1 MDIMPWNQHHV
12 DSFTLDPTA
21 RIDLPKSFSAE
32 EVNALIGH
40 SPGTRAGRQGSP
52 PIRGESGLFEEF
64 PSSRL
69 EVRLRR
75 RPGVITD
82 QPGGYLDDRTAER
95 RTVLFDQHE
104 FVVIGEGDDR
114 DHAAGVRAGDVFPTV
129 AFDEIEKTSGV
140 PGLEG
145 GVHADIMTTR
155 VVVVEAVSRL
165 EFPAMNPSDRPPF
178 LNAYE
183 SIIAR
188 RTAHA
193 YRDVPVD
200 HRSMERALHAANH
213 APCHKLTF
221 PWRFIRIGPQGR
233 AATAQLAVRI
243 KAEQRPLSEA
253 DAKKVHDKL
262 MGPPE
267 LVVACQTRSADPFRS
282 REDYAACC
290 CAIQNFFVSLAGEG
304 VSGKWSTGGITRD
317 LRMYGLLGLDPGAFE
332 VIGFLWAGVA
342 DPPTPITRPPM
353 DAVVRAIP

>member
-1 MDIMPWNQHHV
+1 MDIMPRNQHHV
-12 DSFTLDPTA
+12 DSFTLDPAA
-21 RIDLPKSFSAE
+21 RIDLPKSFGAE
-32 EVNALIGH
+32 EVNALVGH

-52 PIRGESGLFEEF
+52 SIRGESGLFEEF

-82 QPGGYLDDRTAER
+82 QPRGDLDDRTAER
-95 RTVLFDQHE
+95 RAVLFDQHE

-114 DHAAGVRAGDVFPTV
+114 DHPGRVRSGDVFPAVT
-129 AFDEIEKTSGV
+129 FDEIEKTSGV
-140 PGLEG
+140 PGFEG
-145 GVHADIMTTR
+145 GVHAAIMTTR
-155 VVVVEAVSRL
+155 AVVVEAVSRL
-165 EFPAMNPSDRPPF
+165 ECPAMNSSDRPSF
-178 LNAYE
+178 LNAYD

-193 YRDVPVD
+193 YRGVPVD
-200 HRSMERALHAANH
+200 QRSMERALHAANH

-221 PWRFIRIGPQGR
+221 PWRFIRMGPRGR

-243 KAEQRPLSEA
+243 KAEQRPLTAE
-253 DAKKVHDKL
+253 DAKRVHDK
-262 MGPPE
+262 MMAPPE
-267 LVVACQTRSADPFRS
+267 LVVACQVRNADPFRS

-290 CAIQNFFVSLAGEG
+290 CAIQNFFVSLASEG

-317 LRMYGLLGLDPGAFE
+317 LRMYGLLGLDAGAFE

-342 DPPTPITRPPM
+342 DPAAPIVRPPM
-353 DAVVRAIP
+353 EAVVRSIP